1 MFKFIGLISC
11 WGYVLRLNGYK
22 TPLWRLYKFASGTKL
37 LPFLEWQLLDW
48 VHMVLMFSSPKT
60 PLIKM
65 FGTLHL
71 FIIWSEIMS
80 RIPELVILCRESTFF
95 MVVEHFGGDHNRAL
109 CLAAIMSIRNR
120 FNATA
125 SSMKSFNT
133 VLQKKEVNDIL
144 DIVHTCIG
152 LCQRNSPRMDFDES
166 ESLWFRLLDSFCEP
180 LIDSYSTRINSEG
193 KFNTENNSVHRI
205 RWKLSRFQKG
215 AHILR
220 KLFSLF
226 IKAIV
231 EGMIGYVRLPTIM
244 MKLLSDNGSQEFG
257 DFKLTIL

>member
-1 MFKFIGLISC
+1 MVTRPRYGGCINSHLAQSC
-11 WGYVLRLNGYK
+11 CLFWVEHCLRLCQKYGIVDA
-22 TPLWRLYKFASGTKL
+22 TAFLLERVGDAGTALSLTLSVLDDKFRMLDITVQGL
-37 LPFLEWQLLDW
+37 L
-48 VHMVLMFSSPKT
+48 S
-60 PLIKM
+60 
-65 FGTLHL
+65 
-71 FIIWSEIMS
+71 
-80 RIPELVILCRESTFF
+80 
-95 MVVEHFGGDHNRAL
+95 
-109 CLAAIMSIRNR
+109 
-120 FNATA
+120 A

-193 KFNTENNSVHRI
+193 KFNTESLARSLDREENNSVHRI

-215 AHILR
+215 ANILR